1 MKDETPYFQKQNISF
16 RMQVIE
22 RDYKDVI
29 ILEPLNVNAIKI
41 HIVRDCFKE
50 VSALHE
56 WCSDG
61 VFRIETKL
69 KEMEGR

>member
-29 ILEPLNVNAIKI
+29 ILEPLNVNAKKI
-41 HIVRDCFKE
+41 HRVRDCFKE
-50 VSALHE
+50 VPALHK
-56 WCSDG
+56 W
-61 VFRIETKL
+61 
-69 KEMEGR
+69 